1 MVDRSAYLARIAYEG
16 PVDPSIETLRGLH
29 RAHVLTVPF
38 ENLDIHLGRPIS
50 LEPLDLF
57 RKIVTG
63 KRGGYCFELNG
74 LFALLLEDL
83 GFAVTRLAAR
93 VLYGAEGVRPRSHE
107 LLLVQLSETAWIADV
122 GFGGNGLLEPLM
134 LMDGYEERQG
144 ADRFR
149 LLAQEQG
156 GYRLQWE
163 MESVWTDLYSFA
175 LDPWLPID
183 FAFANYYHSHS
194 PDSLF
199 MQRRICTMPTLK
211 GRKTLIDNLLKI
223 RSSNG
228 TQELHVKSEGE
239 RQALLQQ
246 HFGVTINDHLRFCD
260 LPRQPFHDRNA
271 GHVEA
276 E

>member
-16 PVDPSIETLRGLH
+16 PVDPSIETLRRLH

-57 RKIVTG
+57 RKIVIG

-74 LFALLLEDL
+74 LFAILLEDL

-107 LLLVQLSETAWIADV
+107 LLLVQLGETASVADV
-122 GFGGNGLLEPLM
+122 GFGGNGLLEPLR

-144 ADRFR
+144 PDRFR
-149 LLAQEQG
+149 LLVQEQK
-156 GYRLQWE
+156 GYRLQCE
-163 MESVWTDLYSFA
+163 METVWTDLYSFA

-228 TQELHVKSEGE
+228 TQELHVASEGE